1 MESSDEDNIIDNNE
15 DDYGEF
21 IIQNENPVKEQREI
35 NKNNLELIN
44 KNKNL
49 VTEQDELLIKNSKNN
64 EIKEK
69 NIFNNEIKNEK
80 VKRNNLIIVNK
91 VIDLNINQ
99 NRNKKFFQDLN
110 LPNNEE
116 NEDNSNDML
125 MEEKQKNNDNNNKE
139 IEDKE
144 DDNDIKSNIEIFGNE
159 KRKRKIYEETRQ
171 EEIDYLQNE
180 DNKISEN
187 SQNKYKE
194 NIENNKEEYLKE
206 IKNENEKES
215 NLKNNKE
222 EFLKDE
228 NNEKDEGNQGFKE
241 IKNIITKNKEKN
253 EQNIE
258 TNEKNNEIDKNQM
271 LLDEKGDINRN
282 NIFKENDRN
291 FGNNI
296 IKKFNLIKNEEHFE
310 KNTDKVNI
318 KTEQN
323 NKDEAG
329 YIKKDNY
336 EKDLEESIFIKD
348 RIEFDKNYNI
358 QTSEKQKDKI
368 FNNINVSEFND
379 GKSIDLNQLNQNATI
394 ENKNNITKSR
404 NKIESKIKNFLNDYD
419 FDDKTKKD
427 LINERNNFAQT
438 NKTKKEN
445 QQNESMKNNNLVKF
459 NINEDIINKKD
470 SFISTSSFYNLL
482 NNKSF
487 RKFLNN
493 KLEQSKKT
501 EDEIPKKFIEN
512 LSLKPEPINISQDK
526 KQNII
531 NETMSS
537 MNYSIFYNEDN
548 IQVPLYNRN
557 IRKTYNEKYIS
568 LKMDNTKINSNNRYS
583 IEISGPQ
590 YDNFNDSISKIEPRR
605 FTTIGYS
612 NYNGNISELTL
623 KNQKLHDK
631 ILELQ
636 NEIRVSKNEMDIKN
650 SELQK
655 YFSSFDKMTLENNL
669 NKEKI
674 ENNLNKGK
682 IDELKKE
689 LKFQKGQMNE
699 KINKISELETINLN
713 LKNEMNKLQKNYE
726 AETTINKETKQNYDL
741 IKSNYNDIKNQYDL
755 LNIKYQTLTDENFNF
770 KRDKALYEKQIK
782 TKNKM
787 IETLIE
793 NKSNIL
799 NNNKLYK
806 LDLPEEKEESN
817 HEMFLDYLKNKA
829 IEFPNKEEKDNGMKI
844 IKNDE
849 NKNGSEDYKEDID
862 FTKFD
867 ELTYPEL
874 QSKRDEFVTER
885 KNLNNILNK
894 IPIKINYKGQLE
906 KRNELEK
913 KLNEINRDL
922 AIIKFRMKNLKN

>member
-21 IIQNENPVKEQREI
+21 IIQNENPVKERKEI

-125 MEEKQKNNDNNNKE
+125 TEEKQKNNDNNNKE

-180 DNKISEN
+180 DNKKSEN

-228 NNEKDEGNQGFKE
+228 NNEKDEGKQGFKE

-348 RIEFDKNYNI
+348 RIESDKNYNI

-379 GKSIDLNQLNQNATI
+379 GKSIDLNQLNQNSTI

-404 NKIESKIKNFLNDYD
+404 NKIESKFKNFLNDYD

-427 LINERNNFAQT
+427 LINERNNFAET

-636 NEIRVSKNEMDIKN
+636 NEIRVSKNEMNMKN
-650 SELQK
+650 LELEK
-655 YFSSFDKMTLENNL
+655 YFSSYDKMTL
-669 NKEKI
+669 

-829 IEFPNKEEKDNGMKI
+829 IEFPKKEEKDNGMKI

-849 NKNGSEDYKEDID
+849 NKNRSEDYKEDID

>member
-21 IIQNENPVKEQREI
+21 IIQNENPVKERKEI

-125 MEEKQKNNDNNNKE
+125 TEEKQKNNDNNNKE

-144 DDNDIKSNIEIFGNE
+144 DDNGIKSNIEIFGNE
-159 KRKRKIYEETRQ
+159 KGKRKIYEETRQ

-180 DNKISEN
+180 DNKKSEN

-228 NNEKDEGNQGFKE
+228 NNEKDEGKQGFKE

-348 RIEFDKNYNI
+348 RIESDKNYNI

-379 GKSIDLNQLNQNATI
+379 GKSIDLNQLNQNSTI

-404 NKIESKIKNFLNDYD
+404 NKIESKFKNFLNDYD

-427 LINERNNFAQT
+427 LINERNNFAET

-636 NEIRVSKNEMDIKN
+636 NEIRVSKNEMNMKN
-650 SELQK
+650 LELEK
-655 YFSSFDKMTLENNL
+655 YFSSYDKMTL
-669 NKEKI
+669 

-829 IEFPNKEEKDNGMKI
+829 IEFPKKEEKDNGMKI

>member
-21 IIQNENPVKEQREI
+21 IIQNENPVKERKEI

-271 LLDEKGDINRN
+271 PLDEKGDINRN

-310 KNTDKVNI
+310 KNTDKVNM

-427 LINERNNFAQT
+427 LINERNNFAET

-512 LSLKPEPINISQDK
+512 LSLKPEPINITQDK

-636 NEIRVSKNEMDIKN
+636 NEIRVSKNEMNMKN
-650 SELQK
+650 LELEK
-655 YFSSFDKMTLENNL
+655 YFSSYDKMTL
-669 NKEKI
+669 

-770 KRDKALYEKQIK
+770 KRDKVLYEKQIK

-817 HEMFLDYLKNKA
+817 HEMFLDYLKNKV

-906 KRNELEK
+906 KRNDLEK

>member
-228 NNEKDEGNQGFKE
+228 NNEKDEGKQGFKE

-348 RIEFDKNYNI
+348 RIESDKNYNI

-427 LINERNNFAQT
+427 LINERNNFAET

-512 LSLKPEPINISQDK
+512 LSLKPEPINITQDK

-636 NEIRVSKNEMDIKN
+636 NEIRVSKNEMNMKN
-650 SELQK
+650 LELEK
-655 YFSSFDKMTLENNL
+655 YFSSYDKMTL
-669 NKEKI
+669 

>member
-15 DDYGEF
+15 DDYCEF
-21 IIQNENPVKEQREI
+21 IIQNENPVKERKEI

-348 RIEFDKNYNI
+348 RIESDKNYNI

-427 LINERNNFAQT
+427 LINERNNFAET

-512 LSLKPEPINISQDK
+512 LSLKPEPINITQDK

-568 LKMDNTKINSNNRYS
+568 LKMDNT
-583 IEISGPQ
+583 
-590 YDNFNDSISKIEPRR
+590 
-605 FTTIGYS
+605 
-612 NYNGNISELTL
+612 
-623 KNQKLHDK
+623 
-631 ILELQ
+631 
-636 NEIRVSKNEMDIKN
+636 
-650 SELQK
+650 
-655 YFSSFDKMTLENNL
+655 
-669 NKEKI
+669 
-674 ENNLNKGK
+674 
-682 IDELKKE
+682 
-689 LKFQKGQMNE
+689 
-699 KINKISELETINLN
+699 
-713 LKNEMNKLQKNYE
+713 
-726 AETTINKETKQNYDL
+726 
-741 IKSNYNDIKNQYDL
+741 
-755 LNIKYQTLTDENFNF
+755 
-770 KRDKALYEKQIK
+770 
-782 TKNKM
+782 
-787 IETLIE
+787 
-793 NKSNIL
+793 
-799 NNNKLYK
+799 
-806 LDLPEEKEESN
+806 
-817 HEMFLDYLKNKA
+817 
-829 IEFPNKEEKDNGMKI
+829 
-844 IKNDE
+844 
-849 NKNGSEDYKEDID
+849 
-862 FTKFD
+862 
-867 ELTYPEL
+867 
-874 QSKRDEFVTER
+874 
-885 KNLNNILNK
+885 
-894 IPIKINYKGQLE
+894 
-906 KRNELEK
+906 
-913 KLNEINRDL
+913 
-922 AIIKFRMKNLKN
+922 

>member
-21 IIQNENPVKEQREI
+21 IIQNENPVKERKEI

-348 RIEFDKNYNI
+348 RIESDKNYNI

-427 LINERNNFAQT
+427 LINERNNFAET

-636 NEIRVSKNEMDIKN
+636 NEIRVSKNEMNMKN
-650 SELQK
+650 LELEK
-655 YFSSFDKMTLENNL
+655 YFSSYDKMTL
-669 NKEKI
+669 

-849 NKNGSEDYKEDID
+849 NKNRSEDYKEDID

>member
-21 IIQNENPVKEQREI
+21 IIQNENPVKERKEI

-348 RIEFDKNYNI
+348 RIESDKNYNI

-427 LINERNNFAQT
+427 LINERNNFAET

-512 LSLKPEPINISQDK
+512 LSLKPEPINITQDK

-568 LKMDNTKINSNNRYS
+568 LKMDNT
-583 IEISGPQ
+583 
-590 YDNFNDSISKIEPRR
+590 
-605 FTTIGYS
+605 
-612 NYNGNISELTL
+612 
-623 KNQKLHDK
+623 
-631 ILELQ
+631 
-636 NEIRVSKNEMDIKN
+636 
-650 SELQK
+650 
-655 YFSSFDKMTLENNL
+655 
-669 NKEKI
+669 
-674 ENNLNKGK
+674 
-682 IDELKKE
+682 
-689 LKFQKGQMNE
+689 
-699 KINKISELETINLN
+699 
-713 LKNEMNKLQKNYE
+713 
-726 AETTINKETKQNYDL
+726 
-741 IKSNYNDIKNQYDL
+741 
-755 LNIKYQTLTDENFNF
+755 
-770 KRDKALYEKQIK
+770 
-782 TKNKM
+782 
-787 IETLIE
+787 
-793 NKSNIL
+793 
-799 NNNKLYK
+799 
-806 LDLPEEKEESN
+806 
-817 HEMFLDYLKNKA
+817 
-829 IEFPNKEEKDNGMKI
+829 
-844 IKNDE
+844 
-849 NKNGSEDYKEDID
+849 
-862 FTKFD
+862 
-867 ELTYPEL
+867 
-874 QSKRDEFVTER
+874 
-885 KNLNNILNK
+885 
-894 IPIKINYKGQLE
+894 
-906 KRNELEK
+906 
-913 KLNEINRDL
+913 
-922 AIIKFRMKNLKN
+922 

>member
-194 NIENNKEEYLKE
+194 NIENNKEKYLKE

-348 RIEFDKNYNI
+348 RIESDKNYNI

-427 LINERNNFAQT
+427 LINERNNFAET

-636 NEIRVSKNEMDIKN
+636 NEIRVSKNEMNMKN
-650 SELQK
+650 LELEK
-655 YFSSFDKMTLENNL
+655 YFSSYDKMTL
-669 NKEKI
+669 

>member
-21 IIQNENPVKEQREI
+21 IIQNENPVKEQKEI

-228 NNEKDEGNQGFKE
+228 NNEKDEGNQGFKD

-348 RIEFDKNYNI
+348 RIESDKNYNI

-427 LINERNNFAQT
+427 LINERNNFAET

-512 LSLKPEPINISQDK
+512 LSLKPEPINITQDK

-636 NEIRVSKNEMDIKN
+636 NEIRVSKNEMNMKN
-650 SELQK
+650 LELEK
-655 YFSSFDKMTLENNL
+655 YFSSYDKMTL
-669 NKEKI
+669 

>member
-21 IIQNENPVKEQREI
+21 IIQNENPVKERKEI

-215 NLKNNKE
+215 NLKSNKE

-348 RIEFDKNYNI
+348 RIESDKNYNI

-427 LINERNNFAQT
+427 LINERNNFAET

-636 NEIRVSKNEMDIKN
+636 NEIRVSKNEMNMKN
-650 SELQK
+650 LELEK
-655 YFSSFDKMTLENNL
+655 YFSSYDKMTL
-669 NKEKI
+669 

-770 KRDKALYEKQIK
+770 KRDKVLYEKQIK

>member
-21 IIQNENPVKEQREI
+21 IIQNENPVKERKEI

-228 NNEKDEGNQGFKE
+228 NNEKDEGKQGFKE

-427 LINERNNFAQT
+427 LINERNNFAET

-636 NEIRVSKNEMDIKN
+636 NEIRVSKNEMNMKN
-650 SELQK
+650 LELEK
-655 YFSSFDKMTLENNL
+655 YFSSYDKMTL
-669 NKEKI
+669 

>member
-125 MEEKQKNNDNNNKE
+125 TEEKQKNNDNNNKE

-228 NNEKDEGNQGFKE
+228 NNEKDEGKQGFKE

-348 RIEFDKNYNI
+348 RIESDKNYNI

-427 LINERNNFAQT
+427 LINERNNFAET

-512 LSLKPEPINISQDK
+512 LSLKPEPINITQDK

-636 NEIRVSKNEMDIKN
+636 NEIRVSKNEMNMKN
-650 SELQK
+650 LELEK
-655 YFSSFDKMTLENNL
+655 YFSSYDKMTL
-669 NKEKI
+669 

-770 KRDKALYEKQIK
+770 KRDKVLYEKQIK

>member
-21 IIQNENPVKEQREI
+21 IIQNENPVKERKEI

-80 VKRNNLIIVNK
+80 IKRNNLIIVNK

-125 MEEKQKNNDNNNKE
+125 TEEKQKNNDNNNKE

-144 DDNDIKSNIEIFGNE
+144 DDKDIKSNIEIFGNE
-159 KRKRKIYEETRQ
+159 KRKRIIYEETRQ

-228 NNEKDEGNQGFKE
+228 NNEKDEGKQGFKE

-296 IKKFNLIKNEEHFE
+296 IKKFNLIKNEEHFD

-348 RIEFDKNYNI
+348 RIESDKNYNI

-427 LINERNNFAQT
+427 LINERNNFAET

-493 KLEQSKKT
+493 KLEQSIKT

-512 LSLKPEPINISQDK
+512 LSLKPEPINITQDK

-636 NEIRVSKNEMDIKN
+636 NEIRVSKNEMNMKN
-650 SELQK
+650 LELEK
-655 YFSSFDKMTLENNL
+655 YFSSYDKMTL
-669 NKEKI
+669 

>member
-21 IIQNENPVKEQREI
+21 IIQNENPVKERKEI

-116 NEDNSNDML
+116 NEDNSNDIL
-125 MEEKQKNNDNNNKE
+125 TEEKQKNNDNNNKE
-139 IEDKE
+139 IEYKE

-228 NNEKDEGNQGFKE
+228 NNEKDEGKQGFKE

-427 LINERNNFAQT
+427 LINERNNFAET

-512 LSLKPEPINISQDK
+512 LSLKPEPINITQDK

-636 NEIRVSKNEMDIKN
+636 NEIRVSKNEMNMKN
-650 SELQK
+650 LELEK
-655 YFSSFDKMTLENNL
+655 YFSSYDKMTL
-669 NKEKI
+669 

>member
-21 IIQNENPVKEQREI
+21 IIQNENPVKERKEI

-171 EEIDYLQNE
+171 EELDYLQNE

-228 NNEKDEGNQGFKE
+228 NNEKDEGKQGFKE

-348 RIEFDKNYNI
+348 RIESDKNYNI

-427 LINERNNFAQT
+427 LINERNNFAET

-512 LSLKPEPINISQDK
+512 LSLKPEPINITQDK

-636 NEIRVSKNEMDIKN
+636 NEIRVSKNEMNMKN
-650 SELQK
+650 LELEK
-655 YFSSFDKMTLENNL
+655 YFSSYDKMTL
-669 NKEKI
+669 

-770 KRDKALYEKQIK
+770 KRDKVLYEKQIK

-817 HEMFLDYLKNKA
+817 HEMFLDYLKNKV

-849 NKNGSEDYKEDID
+849 NKNRSEDYKEDID

>member
-21 IIQNENPVKEQREI
+21 IIQNENPVKERKEI

-228 NNEKDEGNQGFKE
+228 NNEKDEGKQGFKE

-348 RIEFDKNYNI
+348 RIESDKNYNI

-427 LINERNNFAQT
+427 LINERNNFAET

-636 NEIRVSKNEMDIKN
+636 NEIRVSKNEMNMKN
-650 SELQK
+650 LELEK
-655 YFSSFDKMTLENNL
+655 YFSSYDKMTL
-669 NKEKI
+669 

-849 NKNGSEDYKEDID
+849 NKNGSEDFKEDID

>member
-21 IIQNENPVKEQREI
+21 IIQNENPVKERKEI

-125 MEEKQKNNDNNNKE
+125 TEEKQKNNDNNNKE

-194 NIENNKEEYLKE
+194 NIENNKEESLKE
-206 IKNENEKES
+206 IKNANEKES

-228 NNEKDEGNQGFKE
+228 NNEKDEGKQGFKE

-348 RIEFDKNYNI
+348 RIESDKNYNI

-379 GKSIDLNQLNQNATI
+379 GKSIDLNQLNQNSTI

-404 NKIESKIKNFLNDYD
+404 NKIESKFKNFLNDYD

-427 LINERNNFAQT
+427 LINERNNFAET

-636 NEIRVSKNEMDIKN
+636 NEIRVSKNEMNMKN
-650 SELQK
+650 LELEK
-655 YFSSFDKMTLENNL
+655 YFSSYDKMTL
-669 NKEKI
+669 

-844 IKNDE
+844 IKNYE